1 MMRCLGLFYFK
12 SQLLGQD
19 EFAAMCR
26 TGQVIEQDERGIKV
40 LRFQNGD
47 YLKIFRPRRRFSGTQ
62 LFSHARR
69 FCRNAARLQAL
80 QIPTVRIQKL
90 YHFEGNSHTA
100 VLYSPLEGETLR
112 GVVHK
117 GNYDACAIARKLGEF
132 LAALHA
138 KGVHFHSLHT
148 GNVVLTPQGEFGLI
162 DISDMSIYPWSL
174 FCNTRIRSFKRLCR
188 YKEDILLLGKPF
200 WQEML
205 NHYFLA
211 SGIREQCKL
220 SITDASYRDI
230 PFPDMR

>member
-1 MMRCLGLFYFK
+1 MIHGLKRLYFK
-12 SQLLGQD
+12 SQLLGKD
-19 EFAAMCR
+19 AFAEMCR
-26 TGQVIEQDERGIKV
+26 DGLVIEQDERGIKV

-112 GVVHK
+112 GVVRK

-174 FCNTRIRSFKRLCR
+174 FCYTRIRSFKRLCR

-200 WQEML
+200 WDEML
-205 NHYFLA
+205 KCYFIA
-211 SGIREQCKL
+211 SGMGARCKA
-220 SITDASYRDI
+220 SITDASYRL
-230 PFPDMR
+230 FVSGNMM

>member
-1 MMRCLGLFYFK
+1 MMRCLELFYLK
-12 SQLLGQD
+12 SQLLCKN
-19 EFAAMCR
+19 EFAEMFR

-47 YLKIFRPRRRFSGTQ
+47 YLKIFRPRRRFSGAQ

-69 FCRNAARLQAL
+69 FCRNAGRLQAL

-90 YHFEGNSHTA
+90 YHFEDNPHAA

-112 GVVHK
+112 GIVHE
-117 GNYDACAIARKLGEF
+117 GNYDADMIARKLGEF
-132 LAALHA
+132 LATLHS

-162 DISDMSIYPWSL
+162 DISDMSVYPWPL

-200 WQEML
+200 WSQML
-205 NHYFLA
+205 AQYFMA
-211 SGIREQCKL
+211 AGMAERCKAK
-220 SITDASYRDI
+220 ITDTSYRDI
-230 PFPDMR
+230 SFPSA